1 MSEKL
6 NKENIIKTLDNGI
19 GIFEREKTNFKNN
32 LKDLNG
38 YLSDYFVNLPSQTN
52 GLKSLISTNE
62 QKINENFDIIIGLL
76 KNIRN
81 RVSNLFSNIFINID
95 LPDFRNKLSYSMQT
109 ANNIVFAVGKIKSDI
124 EEYKTNNP
132 EIKPTNTLLT
142 MPIHFDKTYSQ
153 TVSILEE
160 ILTNTSIT
168 IQYLKNVL
176 DHLKEIEKKVSDY
189 SNIDYKKRFEED
201 TNLLLKQFENQ
212 ISNLIKTYENQIKIF
227 NLEIKDSTDTV
238 KIAKENLADIELK
251 NSDLSSKLSGYERRL
266 QQITDSRSEDIQ
278 YVLEE
283 KLVELERINNDK
295 ISVIDKSYEKAQ
307 TNYQKFKDLVEK
319 AGVYD
324 LIVNY
329 KDKAEEEKKEYKT
342 YRKYT
347 STALYWAIGFTI
359 FILGIPL
366 VEHWFSTKPITIDY
380 YSILV
385 RLSISL
391 MFLVLALFFS
401 KQASKHYECYQE
413 NNRTFLQLAAL
424 EPFMANMSPED
435 QLAIRKQ
442 LVPTYFNQ
450 NADGKF
456 ASKGDE
462 VDISTNM
469 HNLLSQ
475 VISVVAEKKD
485 PKPSTNSSES
495 NTTAK

>member
-1 MSEKL
+1 MSVEL
-6 NKENIIKTLDNGI
+6 NKETILKTLENGI
-19 GIFEREKTNFKNN
+19 NAFTREKKFLNKN
-32 LKDLNG
+32 LEELDDYLSG
-38 YLSDYFVNLPSQTN
+38 YLINLPNQSN
-52 GLKSLISTNE
+52 ELKSLVKEKSKKLNE
-62 QKINENFDIIIGLL
+62 KFSEAIGLL
-76 KNIRN
+76 KNINN
-81 RVSNLFSNIFINID
+81 RVTNLFSNIFINID
-95 LPDFRNKLSYSMQT
+95 LSNLKNLLSNSILYV
-109 ANNIVFAVGKIKSDI
+109 NEIVFGIAKIKSNIDD
-124 EEYKTNNP
+124 YKSKNP
-132 EIKPTNTLLT
+132 NTGATSTLLT
-142 MPIHFDKTYSQ
+142 IPILFQQTYAETIS
-153 TVSILEE
+153 TLED
-160 ILTNTSIT
+160 IQNNTLIT
-168 IQYLKNVL
+168 IHNLENLVEYLI
-176 DHLKEIEKKVSDY
+176 DIEKKASDY

-201 TNLLLKQFENQ
+201 TNLLLKKFENQ
-212 ISNLIKTYENQIKIF
+212 ISNLIKTYENQVKRF
-227 NLEIKDSTDTV
+227 NLDIKDSTDAV
-238 KIAKENLADIELK
+238 NIYKQNLENIESK
-251 NSDLSSKLSGYERRL
+251 TSEIHSKFSDYDRRL
-266 QQITDSRSEDIQ
+266 QEIINSRSEDTKIIFN
-278 YVLEE
+278 E
-283 KLVELERINNDK
+283 KLNELEIINNKK
-295 ISVIDKSYEKAQ
+295 IAVIDQSYQNAQ
-307 TNYQKFKDLVEK
+307 TNYQKFKELVEK

-329 KDKAEEEKKEYKT
+329 KEKAEEEKVEYKT
-342 YRKYT
+342 FRKYT
-347 STALYWAIGFTI
+347 SRALYGAIGFTI

-366 VEHWFSTKPITIDY
+366 IEHWLSTKPVIIDY

-401 KQASKHYECYQE
+401 KQAGKHYECYQE

-485 PKPSTNSSES
+485 SKPSTNETEAAPS
-495 NTTAK
+495 TK

>member
-1 MSEKL
+1 MNEEL
-6 NKENIIKTLDNGI
+6 NKENTIKTLNNGI
-19 GIFEREKTNFKNN
+19 RVFEREKRNLKDN
-32 LKDLNG
+32 LKDLND

-52 GLKSLISTNE
+52 ELKSLISKKDQEIT
-62 QKINENFDIIIGLL
+62 ENFATIIGLL

-81 RVSNLFSNIFINID
+81 RASNLFSNIFINID
-95 LPDFRNKLSYSMQT
+95 LPSFRNKLSNAIQYS
-109 ANNIVFAVGKIKSDI
+109 NNIVFSVGKIKSDI
-124 EEYKTNNP
+124 EDYKTSNP
-132 EIKPTNTLLT
+132 ETKPMNTLLT

-160 ILTNTSIT
+160 IFTTTSIT
-168 IQYLKNVL
+168 IQYLNNVV
-176 DHLKEIEKKVSDY
+176 DHLIGIEKKVKDY

-201 TNLLLKQFENQ
+201 TSLLLKQFENQ
-212 ISNLIKTYENQIKIF
+212 ISHLVKTYENQVKRF
-227 NLEIKDSTDTV
+227 NLDIKDSIDAV
-238 KIAKENLADIELK
+238 SIYKENLENIESK
-251 NSDLSSKLSGYERRL
+251 TSEIHSKFSDYDRRL
-266 QQITDSRSEDIQ
+266 QEIIESRSEDTKII
-278 YVLEE
+278 LNE
-283 KLVELERINNDK
+283 KLNELEIINNTK
-295 ISVIDKSYEKAQ
+295 ITVIDQSYQNAQ

-319 AGVYD
+319 AGVYN

-329 KDKAEEEKKEYKT
+329 KEKAEEEKEEYKT

-347 STALYWAIGFTI
+347 SRALYWAIGFTI

-366 VEHWFSTKPITIDY
+366 VEHWIATNPISIDY

-385 RLSISL
+385 RLTISL

-401 KQASKHYECYQE
+401 KQAGKHYECYQE
-413 NNRTFLQLAAL
+413 NNRTFLQLASL

-485 PKPSTNSSES
+485 PKPSTNETETSPSS
-495 NTTAK
+495 K

>member
-1 MSEKL
+1 MSTEL
-6 NKENIIKTLDNGI
+6 NKESIIKTLDNGI
-19 GIFEREKTNFKNN
+19 VVFEREKIN
-32 LKDLNG
+32 LKDNLKVLNE

-52 GLKSLISTNE
+52 ELRSVILKNE
-62 QKINENFDIIIGLL
+62 QKINENFAITIGLL
-76 KNIRN
+76 KNIKN
-81 RVSNLFSNIFINID
+81 RISSILSNIFINID
-95 LPDFRNKLSYSMQT
+95 LQHFRNMLSNSFQST
-109 ANNIVFAVGKIKSDI
+109 NEIIFSIGKIKSDI
-124 EEYKTNNP
+124 DDYKISNP
-132 EIKPTNTLLT
+132 EIKPNNTLLT
-142 MPIHFDKTYSQ
+142 MPIYFDKTYAQ
-153 TVSILEE
+153 TVSTLENILA
-160 ILTNTSIT
+160 NTSIT
-168 IQYLKNVL
+168 IQYLRNIV
-176 DHLKEIEKKVSDY
+176 DNLKEIEKKVSDY

-201 TNLLLKQFENQ
+201 TSLLLKQFENQ
-212 ISNLIKTYENQIKIF
+212 ISNLVKTYENQVKRF
-227 NLEIKDSTDTV
+227 NLDIKNSIDAVS
-238 KIAKENLADIELK
+238 IYKENLENIESK
-251 NSDLSSKLSGYERRL
+251 TSEIHSKFSDYDRRL
-266 QQITDSRSEDIQ
+266 QEIIESRSEDTRII
-278 YVLEE
+278 LNE
-283 KLVELERINNDK
+283 KLNELEIINNTK
-295 ISVIDKSYEKAQ
+295 ITAIDQSYEKAQ

-319 AGVYD
+319 AGVYN

-329 KDKAEEEKKEYKT
+329 KEKAEEEKEEYKT

-347 STALYWAIGFTI
+347 SRALYWAIGFTI

-366 VEHWFSTKPITIDY
+366 VEHWMASQPANIDY

-385 RLSISL
+385 RLTISL

-401 KQASKHYECYQE
+401 KQAGKHYECYQE

-424 EPFMANMSPED
+424 EPFMANMSHED

-485 PKPSTNSSES
+485 PKPSTNETETSPSS
-495 NTTAK
+495 K

>member
-19 GIFEREKTNFKNN
+19 GIFEREKANFKNN

-52 GLKSLISTNE
+52 ELKSLISINE
-62 QKINENFDIIIGLL
+62 QKTNENFDIIIGLL
-76 KNIRN
+76 KNIKN

-95 LPDFRNKLSYSMQT
+95 LPDFRNKLSNSMQT

-124 EEYKTNNP
+124 EEYKTINP

-153 TVSILEE
+153 TTSILEE
-160 ILTNTSIT
+160 ILSNTIIT
-168 IQYLKNVL
+168 IKYLKNVL
-176 DHLKEIEKKVSDY
+176 NHLKEIEKKVSDY

-201 TNLLLKQFENQ
+201 TSLLLKQFENQ
-212 ISNLIKTYENQIKIF
+212 ISNLVKTYENQVKIF
-227 NLEIKDSTDTV
+227 NLEIKDSTNSI
-238 KIAKENLADIELK
+238 KIAKENLENIESK
-251 NSDLSSKLSGYERRL
+251 NSDIISKFSDYDRRL
-266 QQITDSRSEDIQ
+266 QEIITSRSQDIKII
-278 YVLEE
+278 LNE
-283 KLVELERINNDK
+283 KLDELEIINNKK
-295 ISVIDKSYEKAQ
+295 ITLIDESYQNAQ

-319 AGVYD
+319 AGVYN

-329 KDKAEEEKKEYKT
+329 KEKAEEEKEEYKT

-347 STALYWAIGFTI
+347 SRALYWAIGFTI
-359 FILGIPL
+359 FILGIPF
-366 VEHWFSTKPITIDY
+366 VEHWMASQPTNIDY

-385 RLSISL
+385 RLTISL

-401 KQASKHYECYQE
+401 KQAGKHYECYQE

-424 EPFMANMSPED
+424 EPFMANMSHED

-485 PKPSTNSSES
+485 PKSSANSSES
-495 NTTAK
+495 NTSAK